1 MLVYDRAGREIIS
14 PLLNVAQLRRNGV
27 TLHMLVRLQII
38 DVPIALYSQLITYL
52 YEIVAL
58 VISWILIGNL
68 FPTYQLS
75 IFVDQPLQTF
85 SALRKTAGI

>member
-52 YEIVAL
+52 YENVAL

>member
-1 MLVYDRAGREIIS
+1 VLVYDRAGREIIS

-52 YEIVAL
+52 YENVAL